1 MTQPNI
7 EYLDEHP
14 EKHGGSKSHLGRRK
28 GGLFIL
34 LMLVLS
40 FIMGGAGAFGTLA
53 LLSDNQALM
62 HKLGLGNLALD
73 TTETKNVNVQ
83 ESSAVIDAAAKV
95 SPSVVSITTT
105 TNVTDFFGQVS
116 QENGA
121 GTGIILTN
129 DGYIATNKHV
139 ASDAN
144 AKYTV
149 ILSDGRNF
157 DGKVVATD
165 PVNDFAIL
173 KIDSTGLRAIELG
186 NSDNLQVG
194 QTVIAVGNALGQFQ
208 NTVTTGVL
216 SAKERQ
222 ISASSEVGTS
232 QESLDNLLQTDAAIN
247 PGNSGGPLV
256 NIDGQVIG
264 INTALASNAQGI
276 GFAIPI
282 NSVKSA
288 ITSAEQTGKITRPS
302 LGVRYVT
309 ITKDLANLNKLASD
323 HGALIVSGQTSAE
336 PAVVPNSAAAKAGLA
351 ENDIILQVNGDSI
364 DETHSLSSL
373 VQKYNVGDTV
383 KITYL
388 HQGSQKTVDVKLD
401 LAS

>member
-1 MTQPNI
+1 MAQPNI

-14 EKHGGSKSHLGRRK
+14 DKQGGSKSRSGRRK

-73 TTETKNVNVQ
+73 TTETKTVNVQ

-105 TNVTDFFGQVS
+105 ANVTDFFGQVS
-116 QENGA
+116 QESGA

-139 ASDAN
+139 ASDAT

-186 NSDNLQVG
+186 SSDNLQVG

-222 ISASSEVGTS
+222 ISASSEIGTS

-373 VQKYNVGDTV
+373 IQKYNVGDTV

-401 LAS
+401 SAS